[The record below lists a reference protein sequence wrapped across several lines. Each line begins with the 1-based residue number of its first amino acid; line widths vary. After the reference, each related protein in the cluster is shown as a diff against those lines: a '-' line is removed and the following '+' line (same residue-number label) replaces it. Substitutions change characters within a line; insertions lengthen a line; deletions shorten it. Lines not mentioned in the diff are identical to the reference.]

1 MPRCYQIDNMPSR
14 ILLSDWQTTP
24 LRMEANITNMA
35 TKRAQLRI
43 TEWFKHRSVNDEK
56 VGELIGVDR
65 ATIFRWRKEQH
76 RLNPD
81 KIAALA
87 KALDVEPEE
96 LWRSPARRSLDALV
110 KDSPDDVVSMAFDIV
125 KRMAGGAQ

>member
-1 MPRCYQIDNMPSR
+1 
-14 ILLSDWQTTP
+14 
-24 LRMEANITNMA
+24 MEANITNMA

-43 TEWFKHRSVNDEK
+43 TEWFKYRGVNDEK

-96 LWRSPARRSLDALV
+96 LWRHPDRRSLDALV
-110 KDSPDDVVSMAFDIV
+110 KDAPDNVASMAFDIV